1 VPPGFSG
8 QPVNPDRRVAV
19 NKSKSKNA
27 MKQLIAICLIGLFLL
42 GCTSVRV
49 KDTEAAAG
57 FALNKY
63 RTFGFYE
70 ISANGEAVNPAYN
83 HQVELLKSTIR
94 QQLTAKGLT
103 FSPADPDLLVNIGVV
118 TREKVQTRQTDFR
131 TDAPKYI
138 GQRRYSWRSEEVEV
152 GRYKE
157 GTVSVHLV
165 DRESNALVWKGAMEA
180 IIPRREAR
188 LQKTIDAGMARLFQ
202 SL

>member
-1 VPPGFSG
+1 
-8 QPVNPDRRVAV
+8 
-19 NKSKSKNA
+19 
-27 MKQLIAICLIGLFLL
+27 MKQIRSLVWLIGLLLL
-42 GCTSVRV
+42 GCTVVRV
-49 KDTEAAAG
+49 KNTEAAAG
-57 FALNKY
+57 FALSDYK
-63 RTFGFYE
+63 TFNFYE
-70 ISANGEAVNPAYN
+70 VSTQGEAQDLDYD
-83 HQVELLKSTIR
+83 HQVKLLKDAIR
-94 QQLTAKGLT
+94 QQLTAKGLHL
-103 FSPADPDLLVNIGVV
+103 SADDPDLLVNIGIV

-165 DRESNALVWKGAMEA
+165 DRQNNALVWQGAVEA

-188 LQKTIDAGMARLFQ
+188 LQKTIDAGVTKLFQ

>member
-1 VPPGFSG
+1 
-8 QPVNPDRRVAV
+8 
-19 NKSKSKNA
+19 
-27 MKQLIAICLIGLFLL
+27 MKQLRAIGMIGLFLL

-49 KDTEAAAG
+49 NNTEAAGG

-63 RTFGFYE
+63 QTFGFYE
-70 ISANGEAVNPAYN
+70 ISANGEAVAPAYN
-83 HQVELLKSTIR
+83 HQVNLLKSAI
-94 QQLTAKGLT
+94 QQELTAKGLT
-103 FSPADPDLLVNIGVV
+103 FSPTDPDLLVNIGVV

-165 DRESNALVWKGAMEA
+165 DRESNALVWKGAVEA
-180 IIPRREAR
+180 IIPRREAQ
-188 LQKTIDAGMARLFQ
+188 LQKTIDAGMTKLFERL
-202 SL
+202 